1 MKIRY
6 YKDIDGWRW
15 IGFILAIVAAF
26 ILSNADVETQ
36 WLGWT
41 IASISCTI
49 WIYMAVKD
57 GDTPRG
63 LMELMYL
70 LLGLRAIWNW
80 VVG

>member
-41 IASISCTI
+41 IASVSCI
-49 WIYMAVKD
+49 MGIYMAIKD
-57 GDTPRG
+57 KDTPRG

-80 VVG
+80 IVG

>member
-49 WIYMAVKD
+49 WIYMAIKD
-57 GDTPRG
+57 KDTPRG

-80 VVG
+80 IVG

>member
-41 IASISCTI
+41 IASVSCTI

>member
-41 IASISCTI
+41 IASVSCTI

-80 VVG
+80 IIG

>member
-41 IASISCTI
+41 IASVSCTI

-80 VVG
+80 IVG

>member
-15 IGFILAIVAAF
+15 IGFVLAIVAAF

-41 IASISCTI
+41 IASVSCTI
-49 WIYMAVKD
+49 WIYMAIKD
-57 GDTPRG
+57 KDTPRG

-80 VVG
+80 IVG

>member
-26 ILSNADVETQ
+26 ILSNANVETQ
-36 WLGWT
+36 WLVWS
-41 IASISCTI
+41 IACVSCSI
-49 WIYMAVKD
+49 WIYMAYKD
-57 GDTPRG
+57 KDTPRG
-63 LMELMYL
+63 LMEFMYL

-80 VVG
+80 MIG

>member
-6 YKDIDGWRW
+6 YKNIDGWRW

-41 IASISCTI
+41 IASVSCTI

-80 VVG
+80 IVG

>member
-41 IASISCTI
+41 IASVSCTI
-49 WIYMAVKD
+49 WIYMAIKD
-57 GDTPRG
+57 KDTPRG

-80 VVG
+80 IVG